1 MLEKPPKWQ
10 DRLNVEIIQKG
21 IESEEIQAILRK
33 AQEQY
38 VYWDKFKYYP
48 LPHSFSPEDAWM
60 LLKFTQRSTQELT
73 PVRDTKGVPFKF
85 SLTKSLYKK
94 LNYIDIHTAGF
105 IRTLAKKPDASQS
118 EKLLISGLSEEAIA
132 SSQIEGAST
141 TRKVA
146 KEMLLSGR
154 KPKNESEQ
162 MIINNYQAMKRLD
175 ELKEFELSEELLLEI
190 QSIITRKTLPD
201 SECGRFRRED
211 EDIVVHDG
219 LTGEIA
225 HTPISHENIQ
235 TELRRL
241 IVYAN
246 SSEAESDFIHPVVK
260 ATILHFWLSY
270 IHPFVDGNGRT
281 ARAIFY
287 WYLMKNDYWLFQYL
301 SVSRIIRKNRKNYDL
316 AFLYTENDDNDLTYF
331 LIYIVDSVCTSIEEM
346 KEYYEAQIRKETKYK
361 ALAKQIE
368 GLNERQIALIT
379 YLLKHPDDEVEIKL
393 HQRKHGVAYET
404 ARQDLI
410 LLAQKGYLAETV
422 KGKKSVFLAN
432 SAKIKGLKLLDNS
445 Q

>member
-1 MLEKPPKWQ
+1 MLERPPKWQ
-10 DRLNVEIIQKG
+10 DSLNIEIIQKG
-21 IESEEIQAILRK
+21 IESEEIQAVLRK
-33 AQEQY
+33 AQEHY

-48 LPHSFSPEDAWM
+48 LPQGFSPEDAWM
-60 LLKFTQRSTQELT
+60 LLKFTQRSTQEMT
-73 PVRDTKGVPFKF
+73 PVRDTKGLSFRF

-105 IRTLAKKPDASQS
+105 IRTLAKKPDDSQS

-175 ELKEFELSEELLLEI
+175 ELKEFELSEELLKEI
-190 QSIITRKTLPD
+190 QSIITNKTLSD
-201 SECGRFRRED
+201 DERGRFRCEG
-211 EDIVVHDG
+211 EDIVVHDA

-225 HTPISHENIQ
+225 HTPVSYENIQ
-235 TELRRL
+235 EELRRL
-241 IVYAN
+241 IDYAN
-246 SSEAESDFIHPVVK
+246 RSESENDFVHPVVK
-260 ATILHFWLSY
+260 ATVLHFWLSY

-301 SVSRIIRKNRKNYDL
+301 SVSRIIKKNRKNYDL

-331 LIYIVDSVCTSIEEM
+331 LIYIVDSVCKAIEEM
-346 KEYYEAQIRKETKYK
+346 KEYYEEQIRKESKYK
-361 ALAKQIE
+361 ALAKQLK
-368 GLNERQIALIT
+368 GLNERQVALIT
-379 YLLKHPDDEVEIKL
+379 YLLKHPEDEVEIQI

-410 LLAQKGYLAETV
+410 SLVEKGYLAETV
-422 KGKKSVFLAN
+422 RGKKSVFLAN
-432 SAKIKGLKLLDNS
+432 ITKMKKLRL
-445 Q
+445 